1 MPKSK
6 RGRRSLSNSGFIG
19 VGKNADGLK
28 YMARIYINCKAKII
42 GSYDT
47 AKQAA
52 KAHDKAAIKLRRP
65 LAKLN
70 YPNNAPVGYTPIQ
83 KAVYSNNTVGYKGV
97 YIHRK
102 KFLAQIRIDG
112 KTTHIGT
119 YDTAQEAAVAYDHAV
134 LNNNLSPSLLN
145 FPQKSVSYIFAVFCF
160 HNPN

>member
-1 MPKSK
+1 MAKRKRSQSKS
-6 RGRRSLSNSGFIG
+6 GYFG
-19 VGKNADGLK
+19 VVKLPNGKYRAWIWTNGK
-28 YMARIYINCKAKII
+28 TKTI
-42 GSYDT
+42 GSSYTT

-52 KAHDKAAIKLRRP
+52 EAFDKEAIKLRRP

-145 FPQKSVSYIFAVFCF
+145 FTQKSVSYIFAVFCF